1 MSAQVVIVAVA
12 CECTDTV
19 LTDLRDVPY
28 LCVIFIG
35 PFNSWDRQVY
45 IYDLPNGTAT
55 VIKQNDSINNN
66 WILANY
72 HSSMALG
79 AYRYY
84 LVSTQLFAT
93 M

>member
-1 MSAQVVIVAVA
+1 M
-12 CECTDTV
+12 
-19 LTDLRDVPY
+19 
-28 LCVIFIG
+28 
-35 PFNSWDRQVY
+35 Y
-45 IYDLPNGTAT
+45 IYDVPNGTAT

-93 M
+93 MCVLYAWVDACYNIHHYSYVHLLFSFVQIVE